1 MTSAPLASPSPS
13 STMEKDHP
21 PPSSPAEP
29 GRAASTLVES
39 LDGAPKSAKKPLSFW
54 LIFVALCFSMFLSAL
69 DVTAVSTVLPNM
81 AKDFKSADYSWIG
94 SAYALTSTA
103 LIPWTGGLANIFG
116 RRPVLVAALL
126 LFALGSALT
135 GAAQSMAMAIAG
147 RSIQG
152 IGGGAILTMAEII
165 VIDLVPLAE
174 RGSYMGILGAVWAIA
189 SVAGPPIGGGL
200 ATAGAWRWLFYRA
213 FSRDVLS
220 SNDELMD
227 RSRKVNLPLTGLAFA
242 LVVVFLDIKAPQTT
256 LKEKLEQMDYANVI
270 FVAGATALILGLT
283 WGGSAYPWSSYHVL
297 APLILGIFGLV
308 VFFVV
313 EARFVKYP
321 TVPFNILGHP
331 TALVG
336 YVTTFLHSIC
346 VLAVIYFLPT
356 AYFQASKSVSPIRAG
371 IDLFPICFTIAPF
384 AILTGA
390 SVTILGKY
398 KAQNVIAW
406 GFMVVGFGLMTLLKW
421 DSKTGMW
428 AGFPILF
435 GIGAGGLYAGLNFPV
450 LAPIAVSQQP
460 LAMAFFGFIRSLGQV
475 FGIAIGSTIL
485 QNRLAQTLPA
495 EFLEQ
500 VGGRG
505 DEAFAAIP
513 GIKDLPEP
521 LRTAVKTSF
530 ASSTRTIWFFC
541 LGITCAGLLI
551 SLLMKDLA
559 LATETDVEK
568 WGLKEREK
576 EAGEGKAEE
585 GKVQGASTSRRSP
598 DDRLHSA
605 TTRL

>member
-1 MTSAPLASPSPS
+1 MS
-13 STMEKDHP
+13 
-21 PPSSPAEP
+21 
-29 GRAASTLVES
+29 
-39 LDGAPKSAKKPLSFW
+39 
-54 LIFVALCFSMFLSAL
+54 LSAL
-69 DVTAVSTVLPNM
+69 DVTAVSTTPSPRPLSSRGP
-81 AKDFKSADYSWIG
+81 AASP
-94 SAYALTSTA
+94 TSSGA
-103 LIPWTGGLANIFG
+103 APSS
-116 RRPVLVAALL
+116 VAALIF
-126 LFALGSALT
+126 FALGSALT
-135 GAAQSMAMAIAG
+135 GAAQSMAMAIAD

-189 SVAGPPIGGGL
+189 SVAGTPIGGGL
-200 ATAGAWRWLFYRA
+200 ATAGAWRWLFY
-213 FSRDVLS
+213 L
-220 SNDELMD
+220 
-227 RSRKVNLPLTGLAFA
+227 NLPLTGLA
-242 LVVVFLDIKAPQTT
+242 LSLLLVFLNIKAPQTT
-256 LKEKLEQMDYANVI
+256 LREKLEQMDYANVI

-283 WGGSAYPWSSYHVL
+283 WGGSAYAWSSYHVL
-297 APLILGIFGLV
+297 APLLLGIFGLV

-321 TVPFNILGHP
+321 TVPFDISGHP

-336 YVTTFLHSIC
+336 YVTTFLHSIA

-371 IDLFPICFTIAPF
+371 IDLFPICFTIAPL

-398 KAQNVIAW
+398 KAQNVLAW
-406 GFMVVGFGLMTLLKW
+406 AFMVLGFGLMTLLKW

-428 AGFPILF
+428 AGFAHLRRARNPILF

-485 QNRLAQTLPA
+485 QNRLAQTLPQ
-495 EFLEQ
+495 EFLER

-505 DEAFAAIP
+505 DEAFAATP

-530 ASSTRTIWFFC
+530 ASSTRTIWFF
-541 LGITCAGLLI
+541 
-551 SLLMKDLA
+551 SDLA
-559 LATETDVEK
+559 AD
-568 WGLKEREK
+568 
-576 EAGEGKAEE
+576 EGMFRLL
-585 GKVQGASTSRRSP
+585 RRRMRSGGV
-598 DDRLHSA
+598 
-605 TTRL
+605 